1 MLEPRKSR
9 ECRQSQQH
17 HKISQQTSSR
27 YDEVPYCLRQY
38 GTGQSEVSV
47 CFLLLCRRAV
57 RARAALRSRS
67 LALSSTASFLVLRKQ
82 CPRRRASR
90 QTRKT
95 TRQLHRS
102 PQHPPQLL
110 PLACAPRSS
119 ASPSA
124 SQTVRAWQRAR
135 SRYNQAPRRSLVRVR
150 RTCLHPRPR
159 RQCPPPLWLARQ
171 PLSRWSILRCAPC

>member
-1 MLEPRKSR
+1 MPTITTT
-9 ECRQSQQH
+9 SQNFTANVFPLRR
-17 HKISQQTSSR
+17 SALLSSTVR
-27 YDEVPYCLRQY
+27 NWPIRSFFAFFFFAGE
-38 GTGQSEVSV
+38 
-47 CFLLLCRRAV
+47 RAV
-57 RARAALRSRS
+57 RSRS

>member
-1 MLEPRKSR
+1 MPTITTKSQNFTANVFPLR
-9 ECRQSQQH
+9 RSALL
-17 HKISQQTSSR
+17 SS
-27 YDEVPYCLRQY
+27 
-38 GTGQSEVSV
+38 T
-47 CFLLLCRRAV
+47 V
-57 RARAALRSRS
+57 RNWPIRSFFAFFFFAGARALRSRS

>member
-1 MLEPRKSR
+1 MPTITKT
-9 ECRQSQQH
+9 SQNFTANVFPLRR
-17 HKISQQTSSR
+17 SALLSSTVR
-27 YDEVPYCLRQY
+27 NWPIR
-38 GTGQSEVSV
+38 S
-47 CFLLLCRRAV
+47 FRLLSSSLP
-57 RARAALRSRS
+57 ARGALRSRS

>member
-1 MLEPRKSR
+1 MKTKQYNTGLDTTT
-9 ECRQSQQH
+9 SQH
-17 HKISQQTSSR
+17 FTATVFPLRRGALLSSTVFIR
-27 YDEVPYCLRQY
+27 PANQKFL
-38 GTGQSEVSV
+38 
-47 CFLLLCRRAV
+47 CFLLLCRRACV
-57 RARAALRSRS
+57 RSRS

-102 PQHPPQLL
+102 PPHPPQLL

-171 PLSRWSILRCAPC
+171 PLSRWSILRYAPC